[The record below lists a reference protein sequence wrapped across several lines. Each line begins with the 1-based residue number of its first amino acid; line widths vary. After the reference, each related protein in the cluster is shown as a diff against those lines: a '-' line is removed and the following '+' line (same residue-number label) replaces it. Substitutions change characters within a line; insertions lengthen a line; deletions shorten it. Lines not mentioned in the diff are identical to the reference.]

1 MGWFL
6 WVAAIVPEVVGTILS
21 KQANGFR
28 NLPASALMVICYC
41 LSLSGLTFA
50 MKTIDMS
57 IAYSV
62 WTGCSILAIAI
73 LDFSIYHE
81 TMSFA
86 KGLSTVLL
94 VTGLVGLS
102 MEHQPRA

>member
-1 MGWFL
+1 M
-6 WVAAIVPEVVGTILS
+6 AAIVPEVLSTILP

-28 NLPASALMVICYC
+28 NLTTSALMIICYC

-50 MKTIDMS
+50 MKTIEMS

-62 WTGCSILAIAI
+62 WTRCSILAILA
-73 LDFSIYHE
+73 LGASIYHE

-86 KGLSTVLL
+86 KGLSIALL
-94 VTGLVGLS
+94 VIGLVGLS